1 MKKIIFLLLLVSVN
15 GHATDLINLYERAKQ
30 HNIDILNNQIGVSI
44 ANESLKQ
51 TRSTVFP
58 EINFNARASETTIER
73 YKSLGSYDPSNYDR
87 DTYNLSIK
95 QPLLHLYVFDE
106 IKKAKSSLE
115 QNQITMDNAES
126 LLILESVR
134 HYFNL
139 IRFKNAVALSEIEND
154 YQRSRYRV
162 SSKLFENGSIS
173 VEEYETLKNDYESS
187 KNNLNISK
195 NNLSQIKNDVYIF
208 SGKELND
215 INDIKL
221 LTINHKNL
229 VLDDLIN
236 SAYSNNNTIRMSKQ
250 GMSINRNEI
259 AAQRSRHYPTIDLVV
274 EYDYLDITQGGSQFG
289 ATTRED
295 STVSLV
301 LNFPIFNGGYQSS
314 KIREARLNYQK
325 ARLDHTNSR
334 RLIRKEI
341 IDNYN
346 IYNTSEGLYSTSLQ
360 ILKTYQ
366 KKYENAQ
373 EGYEKGIYTN
383 TQLLQTKLEYFR
395 TLFDAK
401 NTMMDYLYSE
411 LTIDHLQNNLNVSSL
426 RRINT
431 YLAW

>member
-1 MKKIIFLLLLVSVN
+1 MKKTIFLVLFISIN

-30 HNIDILNNQIGVSI
+30 HNIDVLNNQIDVSI

-58 EINFNARASETTIER
+58 EINFSAQTSETTIER

-87 DTYNLSIK
+87 DIYNLSIK

-106 IKKAKSSLE
+106 IKKARSSLE
-115 QNQITMDNAES
+115 QNEITKDNTDS

-134 HYFNL
+134 YYFNL
-139 IRFKNAVALSEIEND
+139 IKFKNALALSEIGND
-154 YQRSRYRV
+154 YQRSKYRV
-162 SSKLFENGSIS
+162 STKLYENGSIS
-173 VEEYETLKNDYESS
+173 VEEYETLKNEYESS
-187 KNNLNISK
+187 KNDLNISK
-195 NNLSQIKNDVYIF
+195 NNLTQIKNDVYIF

-221 LTINHKNL
+221 VTIKHKNL

-236 SAYSNNNTIRMSKQ
+236 SAYTNNNTIRMSKQ

-259 AAQRSRHYPTIDLVV
+259 AAQKSRHYPTIDLVV

-295 STVSLV
+295 STISLV
-301 LNFPIFNGGYQSS
+301 FNFPIFNGGYQSS
-314 KIREARLNYQK
+314 KIEEARLNYQK

-346 IYNTSEGLYSTSLQ
+346 IYNTSKGLYSTSLQ

-383 TQLLQTKLEYFR
+383 TQMLEAKLEYSR
-395 TLFDAK
+395 ALFNAK
-401 NTMMDYLYSE
+401 SIMMDYLYSE
-411 LTIDHLQNNLNVSSL
+411 LTLDHLQNNLNVVSL

>member
-1 MKKIIFLLLLVSVN
+1 MKKIIFLMLLLSIN
-15 GHATDLINLYERAKQ
+15 GHATDLINLYERAKY
-30 HNIDILNNQIGVSI
+30 HNIDILNNEIDVGI

-115 QNQITMDNAES
+115 QNEITKDNAES

-139 IRFKNAVALSEIEND
+139 IKFKNAVALSEIEND

-173 VEEYETLKNDYESS
+173 VEEYETLKNNYESS

-221 LTINHKNL
+221 LTITHKNL

-236 SAYSNNNTIRMSKQ
+236 SAYTNNNSIRMSKQ

-295 STVSLV
+295 STISLV

-314 KIREARLNYQK
+314 KIKEARLNYKK

-346 IYNTSEGLYSTSLQ
+346 VYNTSEGLYSTSLQ
-360 ILKTYQ
+360 ILKTYL

-373 EGYEKGIYTN
+373 KGYEKGIYTN
-383 TQLLQTKLEYFR
+383 TQMLEAKLEYSR
-395 TLFDAK
+395 ALFDAK
-401 NTMMDYLYSE
+401 SIMMDYLYSE
-411 LTIDHLQNNLNVSSL
+411 LTLNHLQNTLNVSSL
-426 RRINT
+426 RRINA

>member
-1 MKKIIFLLLLVSVN
+1 MKKIILLMLFVSIN
-15 GHATDLINLYERAKQ
+15 GHATDLISLYERAKQ
-30 HNIDILNNQIGVSI
+30 HNIDILNNQIDLDI

-51 TRSTVFP
+51 TRSTVYP

-115 QNQITMDNAES
+115 QNEITRNNADS

-139 IRFKNAVALSEIEND
+139 IKFKNAVALSEIETD
-154 YQRSRYRV
+154 YRRSGYRV
-162 SSKLFENGSIS
+162 SSKLYEDGSIS
-173 VEEYETLKNDYESS
+173 VEEYETLKNNYESS
-187 KNNLNISK
+187 KNDLNVSK

-215 INDIKL
+215 INDIEL
-221 LTINHKNL
+221 STINHKNL
-229 VLDDLIN
+229 VLDDLIH
-236 SAYSNNNTIRMSKQ
+236 SALTNNNTIRMSKQ

-274 EYDYLDITQGGSQFG
+274 EYDYIDITQGGSQFG

-295 STVSLV
+295 STISLV

-314 KIREARLNYQK
+314 KIKEARLNYQK
-325 ARLDHTNSR
+325 ARLDHTNSK

-341 IDNYN
+341 IDTFN
-346 IYNTSEGLYSTSLQ
+346 IYNTNQGLYSTALQ
-360 ILKTYQ
+360 ILKTYSN
-366 KKYENAQ
+366 KYENAQ
-373 EGYEKGIYTN
+373 EGYDKGIYTN
-383 TQLLQTKLEYFR
+383 TQMLEAKLEYSKA
-395 TLFDAK
+395 LFDAK
-401 NTMMDYLYSE
+401 NIMMDYLYSE
-411 LTIDHLQNNLNVSSL
+411 LTLDHLQNSLNASSL

>member
-1 MKKIIFLLLLVSVN
+1 MKKIILLMLFLSIN
-15 GHATDLINLYERAKQ
+15 GHATDLISLYERAKQ
-30 HNIDILNNQIGVSI
+30 HNIDILNNQIDLDI

-51 TRSTVFP
+51 TRSTVYP

-106 IKKAKSSLE
+106 IKKAKSSLV
-115 QNQITMDNAES
+115 QNEITRNNADS

-139 IRFKNAVALSEIEND
+139 IKFKNAVALSEIETD
-154 YQRSRYRV
+154 YRRSGYRV
-162 SSKLFENGSIS
+162 SSKLYEDGSIS
-173 VEEYETLKNDYESS
+173 VEEYETLKNNYESS
-187 KNNLNISK
+187 KNDLNVSK

-215 INDIKL
+215 INDIEL
-221 LTINHKNL
+221 STINHKNL
-229 VLDDLIN
+229 VLDDLIH
-236 SAYSNNNTIRMSKQ
+236 SALTNNNTIRMSKQ

-274 EYDYLDITQGGSQFG
+274 EYDYIDITQGGSQFG

-295 STVSLV
+295 STISLV

-314 KIREARLNYQK
+314 KIKEARLNYQK
-325 ARLDHTNSR
+325 ARLDHTNSK

-341 IDNYN
+341 IDTFN
-346 IYNTSEGLYSTSLQ
+346 IYNTNQGLYSTALQ
-360 ILKTYQ
+360 ILKTYSN
-366 KKYENAQ
+366 KYENAQ
-373 EGYEKGIYTN
+373 EGYDKGIYTN
-383 TQLLQTKLEYFR
+383 TQMLEAKLEYSKA
-395 TLFDAK
+395 LFDAK
-401 NTMMDYLYSE
+401 NIMMDYLYSE
-411 LTIDHLQNNLNVSSL
+411 LTLDHLQNNLNASSL

>member
-1 MKKIIFLLLLVSVN
+1 MKKIIYLILFVSIN

-30 HNIDILNNQIGVSI
+30 HNIDVLNNQINVSI

-51 TRSTVFP
+51 TRSSVFP

-115 QNQITMDNAES
+115 QNEITKDNADS
-126 LLILESVR
+126 SLILESVR

-162 SSKLFENGSIS
+162 SSKLYENGSIS
-173 VEEYETLKNDYESS
+173 IEEYETLKNNYESS
-187 KNNLNISK
+187 KNDLNISR
-195 NNLSQIKNDVYIF
+195 NNLSQIKNDVYVF

-221 LTINHKNL
+221 MTINHKNL
-229 VLDDLIN
+229 ILDDLIN
-236 SAYSNNNTIRMSKQ
+236 SAYTNNNTIRMSKQ
-250 GMSINRNEI
+250 DMSINRNEI
-259 AAQRSRHYPTIDLVV
+259 AAQRSRHYPTIDLLV

-295 STVSLV
+295 STISLV

-314 KIREARLNYQK
+314 KIKEARLNYQK
-325 ARLDHTNSR
+325 ARLDHANSR
-334 RLIRKEI
+334 RLIKKEI

-346 IYNTSEGLYSTSLQ
+346 IYNTNEGLYSTSLQ
-360 ILKTYQ
+360 ILKTYL

-373 EGYEKGIYTN
+373 KGYEKGIYTN
-383 TQLLQTKLEYFR
+383 TQMLEAKLEYSR
-395 TLFDAK
+395 ALFDAK
-401 NTMMDYLYSE
+401 NIMMDYLFSE
-411 LTIDHLQNNLNVSSL
+411 LTLDHLQNNLSVSSL

>member
-1 MKKIIFLLLLVSVN
+1 MKKIILLMLFLSIN
-15 GHATDLINLYERAKQ
+15 GHATDLISLYERAKQ
-30 HNIDILNNQIGVSI
+30 HNIDILNNQIDLDI

-51 TRSTVFP
+51 TRSTVYP

-115 QNQITMDNAES
+115 QNEITRNNADS

-139 IRFKNAVALSEIEND
+139 IKFKNAVALSEIETD
-154 YQRSRYRV
+154 YRRSGYRV
-162 SSKLFENGSIS
+162 SSKLYEDGSIS
-173 VEEYETLKNDYESS
+173 VEEYETLKNNYESS
-187 KNNLNISK
+187 KNDLNVSK

-215 INDIKL
+215 INDIEL
-221 LTINHKNL
+221 STINHKNL
-229 VLDDLIN
+229 VLDDLIH
-236 SAYSNNNTIRMSKQ
+236 SALTNNNTIRMSKQ

-274 EYDYLDITQGGSQFG
+274 EYDYIDITQGGSQFG

-295 STVSLV
+295 STISLV

-314 KIREARLNYQK
+314 KIKEARLNYQK
-325 ARLDHTNSR
+325 ARLDHTNSK

-341 IDNYN
+341 IDTFN
-346 IYNTSEGLYSTSLQ
+346 IYNTNQGLYSTALQ
-360 ILKTYQ
+360 ILKTYSN
-366 KKYENAQ
+366 KYENAQ
-373 EGYEKGIYTN
+373 EGYDKGIYTN
-383 TQLLQTKLEYFR
+383 TQMLEAKLEYSKA
-395 TLFDAK
+395 LFDAK
-401 NTMMDYLYSE
+401 NIMMDYLYSE
-411 LTIDHLQNNLNVSSL
+411 LTLDHLQNSLNASSL

>member
-1 MKKIIFLLLLVSVN
+1 MKKIIFFILFVSIN
-15 GHATDLINLYERAKQ
+15 GHATDLVNLYDRAKQ
-30 HNIDILNNQIGVSI
+30 HNVDILTNKINVSI

-51 TRSTVFP
+51 TRSSIFP

-115 QNQITMDNAES
+115 QNEITKDNADS

-139 IRFKNAVALSEIEND
+139 IKFNNAVALSEIEND
-154 YQRSRYRV
+154 YRRSKFRV
-162 SSKLFENGSIS
+162 SSKLYDDGSIS

-187 KNNLNISK
+187 KNNLNINK
-195 NNLSQIKNDVYIF
+195 NNLSQIKNDVYVF

-221 LTINHKNL
+221 STINHKNL

-236 SAYSNNNTIRMSKQ
+236 SAYANNNTIRMSKQ
-250 GMSINRNEI
+250 DMNINRNEI
-259 AAQRSRHYPTIDLVV
+259 AAQRSRHYPTIDLLV

-295 STVSLV
+295 STISLV
-301 LNFPIFNGGYQSS
+301 LNLPIFNGGYQSS
-314 KIREARLNYQK
+314 KIKQARLNYQK
-325 ARLDHTNSR
+325 ARLDHTNSK
-334 RLIRKEI
+334 RLIRKDI

-346 IYNTSEGLYSTSLQ
+346 IYNTNEGLYSTSLQ
-360 ILKTYQ
+360 VLKTYL
-366 KKYENAQ
+366 KKYKNAQ

-383 TQLLQTKLEYFR
+383 TQMLEAKLEYTR
-395 TLFDAK
+395 ALFDAK
-401 NTMMDYLYSE
+401 SIMMDYLFSE
-411 LTIDHLQNNLNVSSL
+411 LTLDHLQNNLNVSSL
-426 RRINT
+426 RRINA